1 MIAHPPQL
9 HPTRNATTGRII
21 FTHSHFRINMTN
33 LFKKRP
39 LTKKSRIS
47 GKKLRFFAI
56 LYNTLILSQITP
68 TRIPLH
74 FPDFAIRPSWDC
86 NKGLVAL
93 RRRPRRLPTGPPSQ
107 PREGLIG
114 RRPQF
119 FGRTEGVVMLKNS
132 ASVALPNHFSSFSEK
147 PEIQNKRYLA
157 TPLLSIF

>member
-68 TRIPLH
+68 HSHSIT
-74 FPDFAIRPSWDC
+74 FPRLC
-86 NKGLVAL
+86 NKALLGLQQGPRCIATAAPSSSNGAAVATSGGPYWSATAIFRSNRGCRNVKKQRL
-93 RRRPRRLPTGPPSQ
+93 RRPPE
-107 PREGLIG
+107 P
-114 RRPQF
+114 F
-119 FGRTEGVVMLKNS
+119 FQLFRK
-132 ASVALPNHFSSFSEK
+132 A
-147 PEIQNKRYLA
+147 
-157 TPLLSIF
+157 